1 MSQTATNFINLIK
14 KDYPQ
19 RGRDNDT
26 QGFRDNFTNIT
37 NALDT
42 INDDVE
48 NLRNDAVL
56 SNTSTNFFGNTIEN
70 ANLQNCSTELWNIGT
85 LSGNIVVD
93 YTLGSY
99 QVLTVESGI
108 NNIEI
113 INWPGEGKAGH
124 LVLSVSRAN
133 SAITS
138 VNFVG
143 SNVESLGAYQNP
155 YVLTA
160 VTNVFEILS
169 EYPAGSAENKVLVK
183 LNNVPF
189 SNTSTDTTLIS
200 ADVFRLKHPVD
211 PSKTHSYRVSNTTGT
226 ANAAIVEAQIG
237 VDVATANLAL
247 VPNRVTTN
255 IVFGTWSSP
264 TLTTATQFQVTSVD
278 GIQAGATFNVI
289 TTNTTLTVVDA
300 VSTNSTII
308 CTPPF
313 LTGIGTGAV
322 TFRNPAFSDFGEA
335 TAFPTVVTMVDQPAS
350 TSTGRLNVLKGSV
363 YANTT
368 TLEVTFRDYGDGIQ
382 NTFTATIMPVNTVTD
397 RSLNLAN
404 TDFVH
409 SIMPAGAVIMWYGIN
424 TNIPYGWGICDGSIY
439 TDPVSSVSIKSP
451 DLRNKFVIGANA
463 TTVWNG
469 DDALNSRVATSNVL
483 GASTSTG
490 GSAEL
495 KLVQHEHS
503 TTGTITNLPHFHEI
517 TDSGHIHNLTNR
529 EGGVFAYIGNE
540 PVRADIDSDDRWTG
554 FGGPPDQI
562 YDTKTAGTGISIN
575 TTVTQSTF
583 NITAVSSGTAVPGT
597 NTDNI
602 PPFYALYY
610 IIKWAGAR

>member
-14 KDYPQ
+14 KEYPV
-19 RGRDNDT
+19 RGRDNDS
-26 QGFRDNFTNIT
+26 QGFRDNFTNISR
-37 NALDT
+37 ALET
-42 INDDVE
+42 INSDVTNLE
-48 NLRNDAVL
+48 NIAVL
-56 SNTSTNFFGNTIEN
+56 TNSTATFFGNTVQE
-70 ANLQNCSTELWNIGT
+70 ANFQNCSIELWNNGT
-85 LSGNIVVD
+85 LSGNIVID

-124 LVLSVSRAN
+124 LVLSVTRAN
-133 SAITS
+133 SAVTLI
-138 VNFVG
+138 NFVG
-143 SNVESLGAYQNP
+143 DNVESLGAFQNP
-155 YVLTA
+155 YLLTA
-160 VTNVFEILS
+160 VTNVFEIHS
-169 EYPAGSAENKVLVK
+169 EYPTGSAENKLLVR

-189 SNTSTDTTLIS
+189 SNTSTDSTYLSTDI
-200 ADVFRLKHPVD
+200 FRLKHPVD
-211 PSKTHSYRVSNTTGT
+211 PGEDHIYTVKNNTGT
-226 ANAAIVEAQIG
+226 ANASVIESKIG
-237 VDVATANLAL
+237 ANGVTSNLAL
-247 VPNRVTTN
+247 VPNRITAN
-255 IVFGTWSSP
+255 IVFGSWSSP

-300 VSTNSTII
+300 VTTNSTII

-313 LTGIGTGAV
+313 PTGIGTGSV
-322 TFRNPAFSDFGEA
+322 TFRNPSFSDFGES
-335 TAFPTVVTMVDQPAS
+335 TAFPVVVTMVDQPAT

-382 NTFTATIMPVNTVTD
+382 NTFTATVMPVTTVTD
-397 RSLNLAN
+397 NGLTLAN
-404 TDFVH
+404 TEFVH

-424 TNIPYGWGICDGSIY
+424 TNIPYGWGVCDGSTY
-439 TDPVSSVSIKSP
+439 TDPVSNVSVKSP

-469 DDALNSRVATSNVL
+469 DDALNSRVATSSVL

-490 GSAEL
+490 GTAVAAIVSHN
-495 KLVQHEHS
+495 HE
-503 TTGTITNLPHFHEI
+503 TTSTITTQPHFHSV
-517 TDSGHIHNLTNR
+517 TDPGHQHILTNLN
-529 EGGVFAYIGNE
+529 GVLAGNDIA
-540 PVRADIDSDDRWTG
+540 RADIDSDDRNCL
-554 FGGPPDQI
+554 
-562 YDTKTAGTGISIN
+562 AGSVQLEKQSQNAQTGISIDS
-575 TTVTQSTF
+575 TVTIVNS
-583 NITAVSSGTAVPGT
+583 NITVLHTGTVAENN
-597 NTDNI
+597 NTANI

>member
-14 KDYPQ
+14 KDYPV
-19 RGRDNDT
+19 RGRDNDS
-26 QGFRDNFTNIT
+26 QGFRDNFTNIY

-42 INDDVE
+42 INVDVE

-56 SNTSTNFFGNTIEN
+56 NNTSTNFFGYTIEN
-70 ANLQNCSTELWNIGT
+70 ANFQNCSIELWDNGT

-113 INWPGEGKAGH
+113 INWPDEGKAGH

-133 SAITS
+133 SAVTS

-143 SNVESLGAYQNP
+143 DNVESLGAFQNP
-155 YVLTA
+155 YPLTA

-169 EYPAGSAENKVLVK
+169 EYPAGSAENKVLVR
-183 LNNVPF
+183 LNNTPF
-189 SNTSTDTTLIS
+189 SNTGTDSTLVS
-200 ADVFRLKHPVD
+200 ADVFRLKHPID
-211 PSKTHSYRVSNTTGT
+211 LNKSHFYRVSNTTGT
-226 ANAAIVEAQIG
+226 ANATIVETQIG
-237 VDVATANLAL
+237 VNNATANLAL
-247 VPNRVTTN
+247 VPNRVTAN
-255 IVFGTWSSP
+255 IVFGSWSSP
-264 TLTTATQFQVTSVD
+264 TSTTATQFQVTSVD

-313 LTGIGTGAV
+313 LTGIGTGPV
-322 TFRNPAFSDFGEA
+322 TFRNPTFSDFGES
-335 TAFPTVVTMVDQPAS
+335 TAFPTVVTMVDQPAT
-350 TSTGRLNVLKGSV
+350 TSTGRLDVLKGSI

-382 NTFTATIMPVNTVTD
+382 NTFTATVMPVTTVTD
-397 RSLNLAN
+397 NSLTLAN
-404 TDFVH
+404 TEFVH
-409 SIMPAGAVIMWYGIN
+409 SVMPAGAVIMWYGIN
-424 TNIPYGWGICDGSIY
+424 TNIPYGWGVCDGSIY

-469 DDALNSRVATSNVL
+469 DDALNSRVATSNIV

-490 GSAEL
+490 GTAAAAIVSHN
-495 KLVQHEHS
+495 HE
-503 TTGTITNLPHFHEI
+503 TTSTITTQPHFHSV
-517 TDSGHIHNLTNR
+517 TDPGHQHVLTNLN
-529 EGGVFAYIGNE
+529 GVLAGNE
-540 PVRADIDSDDRWTG
+540 IARADIDSDDRNCL
-554 FGGPPDQI
+554 
-562 YDTKTAGTGISIN
+562 AGSVQLEKQSQNAQTGISVDS
-575 TTVTQSTF
+575 TVTIVNS
-583 NITAVSSGTAVPGT
+583 NITVLHTGTVAENN
-597 NTDNI
+597 NTANI